1 MWLEHH
7 SVDDAFWEDLVT
19 GIEKPIV
26 EDGYVTVPDTP
37 GLGVELNEDV
47 VREHLVDGAEFFA
60 PTPEWDEMRSWD
72 RLWS

>member
-1 MWLEHH
+1 
-7 SVDDAFWEDLVT
+7 
-19 GIEKPIV
+19 
-26 EDGYVTVPDTP
+26 VPEAP

-72 RLWS
+72 RIWS